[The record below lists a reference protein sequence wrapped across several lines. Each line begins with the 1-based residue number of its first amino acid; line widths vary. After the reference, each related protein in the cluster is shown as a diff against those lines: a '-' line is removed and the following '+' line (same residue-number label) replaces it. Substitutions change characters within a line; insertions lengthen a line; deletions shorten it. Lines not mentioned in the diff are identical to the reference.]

1 MAQYLGFCEPFAFDC
16 FVISYDPSLYQ
27 FLHPLNEVSFSFFFL
42 FLHVF
47 HRQRSETQV
56 VMQLGIDGFQL
67 GFLLFFSLLPF
78 TSSAEAG
85 QY

>member
-1 MAQYLGFCEPFAFDC
+1 MKFLFPF
-16 FVISYDPSLYQ
+16 
-27 FLHPLNEVSFSFFFL
+27 

-67 GFLLFFSLLPF
+67 GFLLFFSSLLPF